1 MTLGWDAQLVPSPL
15 PSLEKAVQFGLF
27 SEPWRHVKYFVFS
40 NFFFFWLKFI
50 LKETTDYTFRAR
62 QEGVETVVFCLGKVV
77 TLKANQFSDQLS
89 SY

>member
-1 MTLGWDAQLVPSPL
+1 MSVPVISVPSPL
-15 PSLEKAVQFGLF
+15 PSLKKAVQFGLF

-40 NFFFFWLKFI
+40 NFFFFWLKLI
-50 LKETTDYTFRAR
+50 LKEMTDYTFRAR
-62 QEGVETVVFCLGKVV
+62 QEIVFCLGKVV